1 MAMIPLVDIDELD
14 VQTFHDGDIR
24 REVIGMF
31 RDQMPAILGALA
43 AGDGVGRAEIAH
55 RLKGSALALG
65 ARPLAD
71 AASRLEVHPD
81 DAAVLAEV
89 RRLVDATLQALL
101 SLVEK

>member
-1 MAMIPLVDIDELD
+1 MSMIPLVDADELN

-31 RDQMPAILGALA
+31 RDQMPVILGALA
-43 AGDGVGRAEIAH
+43 AGGGVGQAEIAH

-65 ARPLAD
+65 ARPLAEAAGRLEIRPGD
-71 AASRLEVHPD
+71 AA
-81 DAAVLAEV
+81 ALAEV
-89 RRLVDATLQALL
+89 RRLADATLQALL